1 MSAAALFVNAEN
13 DGEKCFYNDVAEV
26 VVLLDGNVVGTIFG
40 ATACGSPGQSVGPW
54 GGDQVYVQQDGV
66 YTVVARVKNVG
77 DGAVASQVWLDAVA
91 TRTPRAAY
99 CAASGNTTPSGSAI
113 TPGAFLELRPG
124 QPAKDAHY
132 TGATIAHFV
141 QGTGLTCDAAPAG
154 YVQKG
159 LAGDAQHVPDGLYPY
174 FAAA

>member
-1 MSAAALFVNAEN
+1 MF
-13 DGEKCFYNDVAEV
+13 
-26 VVLLDGNVVGTIFG
+26 
-40 ATACGSPGQSVGPW
+40 
-54 GGDQVYVQQDGV
+54 
-66 YTVVARVKNVG
+66 VVAMPCMARRG
-77 DGAVASQVWLDAVA
+77 RSPDTARG
-91 TRTPRAAY
+91 Y

-132 TGATIAHFV
+132 TGATIARFV

>member
-1 MSAAALFVNAEN
+1 MF
-13 DGEKCFYNDVAEV
+13 
-26 VVLLDGNVVGTIFG
+26 
-40 ATACGSPGQSVGPW
+40 
-54 GGDQVYVQQDGV
+54 
-66 YTVVARVKNVG
+66 VVAIPRM
-77 DGAVASQVWLDAVA
+77 ARLDRS
-91 TRTPRAAY
+91 RTPRAA
-99 CAASGNTTPSGSAI
+99 CAASGHTTPSGSAI

-132 TGATIAHFV
+132 AGATIARFV

-174 FAAA
+174 FAAAYVTGSWRAAGGRHATTR

>member
-1 MSAAALFVNAEN
+1 MPYMARLGRSPDTARCILRRT
-13 DGEKCFYNDVAEV
+13 
-26 VVLLDGNVVGTIFG
+26 GN
-40 ATACGSPGQSVGPW
+40 
-54 GGDQVYVQQDGV
+54 
-66 YTVVARVKNVG
+66 
-77 DGAVASQVWLDAVA
+77 
-91 TRTPRAAY
+91 
-99 CAASGNTTPSGSAI
+99 TPSGSAT

-132 TGATIAHFV
+132 TGATIARFV

>member
-1 MSAAALFVNAEN
+1 MWRLASSIAEGLDPARSSASRCRIWPDSVAA
-13 DGEKCFYNDVAEV
+13 
-26 VVLLDGNVVGTIFG
+26 
-40 ATACGSPGQSVGPW
+40 
-54 GGDQVYVQQDGV
+54 
-66 YTVVARVKNVG
+66 
-77 DGAVASQVWLDAVA
+77 
-91 TRTPRAAY
+91 RTPRAAY
-99 CAASGNTTPSGSAI
+99 CAATGNTPSGSAT

-132 TGATIAHFV
+132 TGATIARFV